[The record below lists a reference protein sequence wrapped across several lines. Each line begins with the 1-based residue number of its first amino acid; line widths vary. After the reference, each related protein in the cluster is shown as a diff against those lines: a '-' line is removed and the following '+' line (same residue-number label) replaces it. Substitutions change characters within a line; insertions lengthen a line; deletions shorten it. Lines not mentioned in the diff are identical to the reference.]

1 MCLER
6 WSKAVREVSSYLAPE
21 VHSAAQSILREI
33 QMPNNLFVGS
43 VAEGKQA
50 VVMAKITLGS
60 KKREMSEKKETEG

>member
-1 MCLER
+1 
-6 WSKAVREVSSYLAPE
+6 
-21 VHSAAQSILREI
+21 
-33 QMPNNLFVGS
+33 MPNILFVGS